1 MSLCSEDE
9 ASITTFWP
17 RLAYCLHCR
26 FQGSPLQIHE
36 LQDKEWYEARASKNY
51 PAMQVPQGTT
61 PRSIVVHLRGA
72 LTRTCK
78 PGDAVSISGVFL
90 PEPYTGY
97 RAMKAGLLTSTYLDA
112 MGVVQLKQ
120 SYQEH
125 AMDEALQARMFV
137 SCLSGP
143 LKCMP
148 KAL

>member
-1 MSLCSEDE
+1 
-9 ASITTFWP
+9 
-17 RLAYCLHCR
+17 
-26 FQGSPLQIHE
+26 
-36 LQDKEWYEARASKNY
+36 
-51 PAMQVPQGTT
+51 MQVPQGTT

-97 RAMKAGLLTSTYLDA
+97 RAIKAGLLTSTYLEA

-125 AMDEALQARMFV
+125 AMDEALQARMYV
-137 SCLSGP
+137 SRFMLCLSSLPILP
-143 LKCMP
+143 LDWLQG
-148 KAL
+148 ALESKFRDCRESIESWR